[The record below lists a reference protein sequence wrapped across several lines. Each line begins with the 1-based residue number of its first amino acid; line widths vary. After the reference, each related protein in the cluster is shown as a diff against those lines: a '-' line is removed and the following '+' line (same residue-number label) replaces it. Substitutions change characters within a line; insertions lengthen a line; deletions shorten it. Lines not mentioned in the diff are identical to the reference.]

1 MGQASAQR
9 EFRGG
14 RLVSLIA
21 TLIFCV
27 LAFQLNASMLTPALP
42 NIAESLNVSVD
53 LMSNVS
59 SLFFLASSIGGVI
72 LSRWSDFIGR
82 RNALIIVLLTL
93 AAGTI
98 VCIFATNLTTLLI
111 GRVLQGASG
120 ATFQITYVFMKEKL
134 DAKTFGVVLGVLTA
148 VNGGV
153 GGFDGYLG
161 GLLSDNYGYQSIFVV
176 ILAVII
182 LTFIS
187 VLFVVLKEEAAVTTG
202 KMDWWGSAMLSIGLI
217 FMTYFVTQGSSAGWF
232 APSTLLL
239 LAGMAIS
246 FVVFWYIEKKSDSP
260 MIAVQ
265 HLRSRQVWPVVT
277 STLLCLTGIFAVIN
291 FTVVLLSQD
300 KNVGFGLDAAMSGLL
315 FLTPVAL
322 IGVFSAPISGW
333 LAGRFGWIRMLRL
346 GILIS
351 IASLALILFFT
362 DSKWVVF
369 SAVALLGIAYNGL
382 VLTTINGLGVLQ
394 SPDEAP
400 GALPG
405 INGAGFGIGASL
417 GIGLVA
423 PFVAQGSLW
432 EAIRRP
438 CGSRLRSPYWHWFRA
453 CSSYRR
459 KDNRANFLID
469 QS

>member
-1 MGQASAQR
+1 MGQAMAKQ
-9 EFRGG
+9 ELRGG
-14 RLVSLIA
+14 RLVGLIT

-27 LAFQLNASMLTPALP
+27 LAFQLNASMITPALP
-42 NIAESLNVSVD
+42 NIAASLNVSVD

-82 RNALIIVLLTL
+82 RNALILVLAML

-98 VCIFATNLTTLLI
+98 VCIFATNLITLLI

-134 DAKTFGVVLGVLTA
+134 NAKTFAFTLGILTA

-153 GGFDGYLG
+153 GGVDGYLG
-161 GLLSDNYGYQSIFVV
+161 GLLSDKFGYQSIFVV
-176 ILAVII
+176 ILAVIV

-187 VLFVVLKEEAAVTTG
+187 VLFVVPKEAAAVTTG
-202 KMDWWGSAMLSIGLI
+202 KMDWWGSAMLSVSLI
-217 FMTYFVTQGSSAGWF
+217 FMTYYVSQGSAIGWF
-232 APSTLLL
+232 KPASLLL
-239 LAGMAIS
+239 LAGMIVS
-246 FVVFWYIEKKSDSP
+246 FVLFWVIEKKSESP

-265 HLRSRQVWPVVT
+265 HLRSRQVWPVVLT
-277 STLLCLTGIFAVIN
+277 TLLCLTGIFAVIN

-300 KNVGFGLDAAMSGLL
+300 QSVGFGLDAAMSGLL
-315 FLTPVAL
+315 FLTPAAL
-322 IGVFSAPISGW
+322 IGVFSAPMAGW
-333 LAGRFGWIRMLRL
+333 LAGRYGWIRVLRI
-346 GILIS
+346 GIILA
-351 IASLALILFFT
+351 IAALFMIQLFT
-362 DSKWVVF
+362 ESKWGVF
-369 SAVALLGIAYNGL
+369 ASVAFLDIAYNGL
-382 VLTTINGLGVLQ
+382 VLTTINGLGVIQ

-423 PFVAQGSLW
+423 PFVAQGTLGGYDTAMWVSITITVLALVSSLFILPKKQ
-432 EAIRRP
+432 A
-438 CGSRLRSPYWHWFRA
+438 A
-453 CSSYRR
+453 
-459 KDNRANFLID
+459 
-469 QS
+469 

>member
-1 MGQASAQR
+1 MGQAMAKQ
-9 EFRGG
+9 ELRGG
-14 RLVSLIA
+14 RLVGLIT

-27 LAFQLNASMLTPALP
+27 LAFQLNASMITPALP
-42 NIAESLNVSVD
+42 NIAASLNVSVD

-82 RNALIIVLLTL
+82 RNALILVLAML

-98 VCIFATNLTTLLI
+98 VCIFATNLITLLI

-134 DAKTFGVVLGVLTA
+134 NAKTFAFTLGILTA

-153 GGFDGYLG
+153 GGVDGYLG
-161 GLLSDNYGYQSIFVV
+161 GLLSDKFGYQSIFVV
-176 ILAVII
+176 ILAVIV

-187 VLFVVLKEEAAVTTG
+187 VLFVVPKEAAAVTTG
-202 KMDWWGSAMLSIGLI
+202 KMDWWGSAMLSVSLI
-217 FMTYFVTQGSSAGWF
+217 FMTYYVSQGSAIGWF
-232 APSTLLL
+232 KPASLLL
-239 LAGMAIS
+239 LAGMIVS
-246 FVVFWYIEKKSDSP
+246 FVLFWVIEKKSESP

-265 HLRSRQVWPVVT
+265 HLRSRQVWPVVLT
-277 STLLCLTGIFAVIN
+277 TLLCLTGIFAVIN

-300 KNVGFGLDAAMSGLL
+300 QSVGFGLDAAMSGLL
-315 FLTPVAL
+315 FLTPAAL
-322 IGVFSAPISGW
+322 IGVFSAPMAGW
-333 LAGRFGWIRMLRL
+333 LAGRYGWIRVLRI
-346 GILIS
+346 GIILA
-351 IASLALILFFT
+351 IAALFMIQLFT
-362 DSKWVVF
+362 ESKWGVF
-369 SAVALLGIAYNGL
+369 ASVAFLGIAYNGL
-382 VLTTINGLGVLQ
+382 VLTTINGLGVIQ

-423 PFVAQGSLW
+423 PFVAQGTLGGYDTAMWVSITITVLALVSSLFILPKKQ
-432 EAIRRP
+432 A
-438 CGSRLRSPYWHWFRA
+438 A
-453 CSSYRR
+453 
-459 KDNRANFLID
+459 
-469 QS
+469 

>member
-1 MGQASAQR
+1 M
-9 EFRGG
+9 
-14 RLVSLIA
+14 
-21 TLIFCV
+21 
-27 LAFQLNASMLTPALP
+27 
-42 NIAESLNVSVD
+42 
-53 LMSNVS
+53 
-59 SLFFLASSIGGVI
+59 
-72 LSRWSDFIGR
+72 
-82 RNALIIVLLTL
+82 
-93 AAGTI
+93 
-98 VCIFATNLTTLLI
+98 LI

-134 DAKTFGVVLGVLTA
+134 SAKTFGVVLGILTA

-161 GLLSDNYGYQSIFVV
+161 GLLSDKYGYQSIFIV

-187 VLFVVLKEEAAVTTG
+187 VLIVVPKEKAAVTTG
-202 KMDWWGSAMLSIGLI
+202 KMDWWGSATLSIGLI
-217 FMTYFVTQGSSAGWF
+217 FMTYFVTQGSAAGWF

-239 LAGMAIS
+239 LLGMVVA
-246 FVVFWYIEKKSDSP
+246 FVVFWNIEKKSESP

-265 HLRSRQVWPVVT
+265 HLRSRQVWPVVL

-300 KNVGFGLDAAMSGLL
+300 QNVGFGLDAAMSGLL
-315 FLTPVAL
+315 FLTPAAL

-333 LAGRFGWIRMLRL
+333 LAGRYGWIRMLRL
-346 GILIS
+346 GIIIS
-351 IASLALILFFT
+351 IVSLALILFFT
-362 DSKWVVF
+362 ESKWVVF
-369 SAVALLGIAYNGL
+369 AAVALLGVAYNGL

-423 PFVAQGSLW
+423 PFVAQGTLGGYTTAMWVSIIITGLALVSSL
-432 EAIRRP
+432 
-438 CGSRLRSPYWHWFRA
+438 
-453 CSSYRR
+453 
-459 KDNRANFLID
+459 LI
-469 QS
+469 QPKKGQKI

>member
-187 VLFVVLKEEAAVTTG
+187 VLFVVPKEEAAVTTG

-315 FLTPVAL
+315 FLTPAAL

-423 PFVAQGSLW
+423 PFVAQGSLGGYTTAMW
-432 EAIRRP
+432 VSITITVLA
-438 CGSRLRSPYWHWFRA
+438 LV
-453 CSSYRR
+453 SSL
-459 KDNRANFLID
+459 LIVPKKG
-469 QS
+469 QPS